1 MDNERLIDLRESD
14 LRAIVASEV
23 AKVLRATTRGSGSQI
38 VSGRKKIAEALGIG
52 TDKLDQMVADGYLRG
67 AVKKNGRTMICDINK
82 AFEAFNDEWNN

>member
-1 MDNERLIDLRESD
+1 MDDERLIDLRESD

-23 AKVLRATTRGSGSQI
+23 AKALRATTPSSGSRI
-38 VSGRKKIAEALGIG
+38 VRGRKKIAEALGIG

-82 AFEAFNDEWNN
+82 AFDAFNDEWNN

>member
-23 AKVLRATTRGSGSQI
+23 AKALRATIRGSGSQI